1 MERPQPLFR
10 LFWSLPPNITTI
22 CTANI
27 CKKCP
32 SSVWS
37 CDLNPQPLEHESP
50 PIATRPG
57 VNFMSVSLEEYFL
70 QENFLQTWVKKFHS
84 EEKSWRKEEFCL
96 VEKCYFMRQYKF
108 GIILDCRK
116 ILATEC

>member
-1 MERPQPLFR
+1 
-10 LFWSLPPNITTI
+10 
-22 CTANI
+22 
-27 CKKCP
+27 
-32 SSVWS
+32 
-37 CDLNPQPLEHESP
+37 
-50 PIATRPG
+50 
-57 VNFMSVSLEEYFL
+57 MSVSLEEYFL

-84 EEKSWRKEEFCL
+84 EEKSQRNEEFIL